1 MRRPTDWAPL
11 APADPIPGDPDQI
24 EAEASRLGRV
34 ADTMQEQI
42 ANLRRIGQETTLTGE
57 YAEKLRGESGEL
69 AGRLEK
75 TVGRYRDVAGHLGG
89 WAGEL
94 RSAQEDSLK
103 ARERAQ
109 AADHTI
115 TANTGL
121 VLPPP
126 QDGASD
132 PDQAALDR
140 RRDAAVTEATGQ
152 LRAAQ
157 AQLDAAVE
165 HARRKGSEFAG
176 RIRDAVDD
184 DVKDS
189 WWDNRKDWVD
199 RNAGW
204 ISKATDILSYVATGL
219 AVLSLFIPGVNIIAL
234 LAIGLTAVVLV
245 GHTTLATAGKG
256 SWLDVGLDAFALATF
271 GLGRVVTAEARA
283 VQASTRE
290 AAAVAAQRAARKE
303 ALQQTAA
310 ARAAAGRALARRS
323 AGAAQK
329 TAARATIDAAKRDA
343 GRVAARAA
351 EEVRGAPLAQVN
363 RREAALFGGDPEPA
377 AHLKDARA
385 LRDRFPGS
393 AKVQEA
399 AQDADRLHAR
409 GRNAWA
415 AGAAADGGDK
425 IASNLPGDGYSRAK
439 QHFTLEVGSTW

>member
-1 MRRPTDWAPL
+1 VRRPTDWAPL
-11 APADPIPGDPDQI
+11 AGADPIPGDPDEIQ
-24 EAEASRLGRV
+24 AEAARLARI
-34 ADTMQEQI
+34 ADTMQDQI
-42 ANLRRIGQETTLTGE
+42 ASLRRIGKADTLTGE
-57 YAEKLRGESGEL
+57 YADKLRTESDEL

-75 TVGRYRDVAGHLGG
+75 AVGRYRAVGGHLGG

-94 RSAQEDSLK
+94 RTAQEDSLK
-103 ARERAQ
+103 ALDKAKT
-109 AADHTI
+109 ADHTI
-115 TANTGL
+115 TAGTAF
-121 VLPPP
+121 VVPPGP
-126 QDGASD
+126 DGPTD
-132 PDQAALDR
+132 PEQAAIDR
-140 RRDAAVTEATGQ
+140 RRDAAVSGATEQ
-152 LRAAQ
+152 LRAARS
-157 AQLDAAVE
+157 QLDAAVE

-204 ISKATDILSYVATGL
+204 ISAATDILSYVATGL

-245 GHTTLATAGKG
+245 GHTTLAASGNG
-256 SWLDVGLDAFALATF
+256 SWFDVGLDVFALATF
-271 GLGRVVTAEARA
+271 GLGRVVTAEAKT

-290 AAAVAAQRAARKE
+290 AAAVAAHRAARKE
-303 ALQQTAA
+303 ALQQTVA
-310 ARAAAGRALARRS
+310 AREAAGRALSRRT

-329 TAARATIDAAKRDA
+329 SAARATIDAAKRDA
-343 GRVAARAA
+343 SRAAAKAA
-351 EEVRGAPLAQVN
+351 EEVRRAPLAQVN

-393 AKVQEA
+393 PKVQEA
-399 AQDADRLHAR
+399 ARDADRLHAWGR
-409 GRNAWA
+409 GTWA

-425 IASNLPGDGYSRAK
+425 IGSNLPGDRYSRVK